1 MNKNFFF
8 LIFVFFFNFLSFSQ
22 DKKYAK
28 EIIKKLSSEEFLG
41 RGYSHNADK
50 IASNFIKEELEKI
63 PLQKFDTSFFQNFD
77 ISINNFSGK
86 MTVEI
91 DDKKLIPAVDYLI
104 DGISKSCKGEFEIV
118 LLNKL
123 ILQNQKLFDE
133 FKKKK
138 FLEKVILIDTVGVS
152 NKETLQILET
162 LIYFNTFKTA
172 AYIEVYDKDL
182 IFSPSMKE
190 GNSTIIKVK
199 RENISLHSKKIFID
213 VENQF
218 LQKYE
223 TRNIAAFV
231 QGKTDKFLVF
241 SAHYDHIG
249 EMGEN
254 VYFPGAN
261 DNASGVA
268 MILDLAK
275 YFANLK
281 EKPNYSIAFLFFS
294 AEEIG
299 LIGSKYFCE
308 NPLFEMR
315 NIECLINLDMVGSGE
330 KGITI
335 VNGKVFDE
343 EFNKFTEINGNKNY
357 LKKIKARDKAA
368 NSDHYFFYKNNVK
381 SFFIYTLGN
390 YKEYHNIYD
399 KSEELPLNEYENL
412 FKLLIDYSNWELKK

>member
-1 MNKNFFF
+1 
-8 LIFVFFFNFLSFSQ
+8 
-22 DKKYAK
+22 
-28 EIIKKLSSEEFLG
+28 
-41 RGYSHNADK
+41 
-50 IASNFIKEELEKI
+50 
-63 PLQKFDTSFFQNFD
+63 
-77 ISINNFSGK
+77 
-86 MTVEI
+86 
-91 DDKKLIPAVDYLI
+91 
-104 DGISKSCKGEFEIV
+104 
-118 LLNKL
+118 
-123 ILQNQKLFDE
+123 
-133 FKKKK
+133 
-138 FLEKVILIDTVGVS
+138 
-152 NKETLQILET
+152 
-162 LIYFNTFKTA
+162 
-172 AYIEVYDKDL
+172 
-182 IFSPSMKE
+182 
-190 GNSTIIKVK
+190 
-199 RENISLHSKKIFID
+199 
-213 VENQF
+213 
-218 LQKYE
+218 
-223 TRNIAAFV
+223 
-231 QGKTDKFLVF
+231 
-241 SAHYDHIG
+241 
-249 EMGEN
+249 MGEN